1 MDWTFFRN
9 SSEALGAAMFD
20 PTEHNLDHDVEESMS
35 LFERAKIGEIAPISP
50 SHPKRLLLV
59 LDGSSQD
66 QLSVE
71 LCRRLQARFAC
82 PLDVLDARE
91 GRSSN
96 DDAQQIAESLAARA
110 CAKLAGDSYEQ
121 ILAAVQQTGCDLV
134 VVPSP
139 YDRDLEK
146 VGTDS
151 TGTVIDVLLSRCPVP
166 LLVVRQPYEV
176 TDEPFSR
183 TLLLLIAENEAALE
197 AAGWMIGLTAPGGV
211 IELLLV
217 LENETVENFRKL
229 MHAIDPKVEITSGQ
243 LSEAL
248 KRSFVRLHRA
258 LRKAAELDKLQYQF
272 RVANDAEGPLAELS
286 RVADHP
292 LLVLALERAD
302 HASQGHVH
310 DRIRRSPHTVLVV
323 PRD

>member
-1 MDWTFFRN
+1 
-9 SSEALGAAMFD
+9 MFD
-20 PTEHNLDHDVEESMS
+20 PTEHSLDHDVEESMS
-35 LFERAKIGEIAPISP
+35 LFERAKIGAIAPVAP
-50 SHPKRLLLV
+50 RHPKRLLLV

-71 LCRRLQARFAC
+71 LCRKLQARLAC
-82 PLDVLDARE
+82 PVDVLDARE
-91 GRSSN
+91 DRSSN
-96 DDAQQIAESLAARA
+96 DDAQQIAESLAAHA
-110 CAKLAGDSYEQ
+110 CAKLPGESYEQ
-121 ILAAVQQTGCDLV
+121 ILAAVQQTGCGLV

-139 YDRDLEK
+139 YGRELEK

-166 LLVVRQPYEV
+166 LLVVRQSYEV

-183 TLLLLIAENEAALE
+183 AVLLLIAENEAAQD
-197 AAGWMIGLTAPGGV
+197 AAGWMLGLTAPGGV
-211 IELLLV
+211 VELLLLV
-217 LENETVENFRKL
+217 ESETVENFREL
-229 MHAIDPKVEITSGQ
+229 MHAIDPNVEITSGQ

-248 KRSFVRLHRA
+248 ERSYVRLHRA
-258 LRKAAELDKLQYQF
+258 LWKAAELAKLRYQF
-272 RVANDAEGPLAELS
+272 RVATDAEGPPAELS
-286 RVADHP
+286 SAADHP

-310 DRIRRSPHTVLVV
+310 DRIRRSPHVVLVV